1 MEQKQL
7 KIKQKQLHNEML
19 EKKRIEEI
27 ERQENEIKMEQRRLF
42 KKMKSEINYREQACD
57 SSFTQYK

>member
-57 SSFTQYK
+57 SSFT

>member
-19 EKKRIEEI
+19 ERKRIEEI
-27 ERQENEIKMEQRRLF
+27 ARQENEIKMEQRRLF
-42 KKMKSEINYREQACD
+42 KKMKSEINYREQTCD
-57 SSFTQYK
+57 SSFT